1 MKGKSTFS
9 RSEAN
14 AIIELIR
21 KKLNAEPT
29 KQKQIREKIRAL
41 GFYASDFGISGGYTE
56 NDFLRVIKVFNNKTS
71 STPTITTP
79 QKDTISPTVA
89 RIKST
94 RVNSDES
101 YIIDLCDQVLNA
113 KALRQHRFLFL
124 RGDTGISLPVDAYYP
139 ELNLVIEYCEKQHT
153 EPVKFFDKRQTAS
166 GVSRGEQRKIYDQR
180 RRDVLPEHGLVLVE
194 FGYWE
199 FEHTR
204 TKKLIR
210 NNNHFVIQKKL
221 NFIKK

>member
-21 KKLNAEPT
+21 NKLKAEPT
-29 KQKQIREKIRAL
+29 KQKQIRDKIRAL
-41 GFYASDFGISGGYTE
+41 GFYASDFGIFGGYTE
-56 NDFLRVIKVFNNKTS
+56 YDFLRVVKVVNSKIS
-71 STPTITTP
+71 SSPTITAP
-79 QKDTISPTVA
+79 KKDTTSPSVA

-94 RVNSDES
+94 RANSDES
-101 YIIDLCDQVLNA
+101 YIIDLCDQILNA
-113 KALRQHRFLFL
+113 KALRQHRFSFL
-124 RGDTGISLPVDAYYP
+124 RGDTGIPLPVDANYP
-139 ELNLVIEYCEKQHT
+139 ELNLAIEYCEKQHT

-180 RRDVLPEHGLVLVE
+180 RRDVLPEHGIVLVE

-199 FEHTR
+199 FEQTR

-210 NNNHFVIQKKL
+210 NNNPLVIQKKL